1 MFRAI
6 VVLLAAL
13 DCARAYECD
22 AGKHNATE
30 RAPCAGWPPAADSA
44 HNWSTCE
51 LVLGCCW
58 QLTDPADNASLVCYA
73 PNHHPAPLPAITNP
87 ALAEMG
93 FFGQP
98 APDAA
103 GFLPLEQSAFVTFG
117 SANNLSVLAQGA
129 ALGLRAA
136 VTAMLLLLLRL
147 LLQRRRSRRKKS
159 SPISQRP
166 SL

>member
-1 MFRAI
+1 MFFNCGAI

-73 PNHHPAPLPAITNP
+73 PNHHPAP
-87 ALAEMG
+87 
-93 FFGQP
+93 P
-98 APDAA
+98 APLADARGAPAPPRRRDRARAAAA
-103 GFLPLEQSAFVTFG
+103 GGLK
-117 SANNLSVLAQGA
+117 GA
-129 ALGLRAA
+129 AARPRAG
-136 VTAMLLLLLRL
+136 
-147 LLQRRRSRRKKS
+147 
-159 SPISQRP
+159 
-166 SL
+166 